1 MTVTERD
8 IIDAL
13 EAVAPLNLQE
23 SYDNTGIQLADASRP
38 CTGVL
43 LCVDLTEE
51 ILREAQQKGCNLV
64 ITHHPLMFRPVKSL
78 QQRNRVEQTLVSAIR
93 RGIDV
98 YSCHTSI
105 DNAPGAGVSHTMAR
119 MLGLRDIRTLVP
131 VNADRAGSG
140 AVGDLPRPMPCREVV
155 QLIKRTFGSPVARCA
170 PAPDSTPVS
179 RVALCG
185 GAGADFIPDA
195 IAADAQLYL
204 TSDCKHNHFLDHTD
218 SIFLVD
224 IGHFESEECTK
235 QIFYQII
242 SEKFPNFAVYKSEI
256 EKNPITYC

>member
-1 MTVTERD
+1 MITEQD
-8 IIDAL
+8 IINAL
-13 EAVAPLNLQE
+13 EVVAPLNLQE
-23 SYDNTGIQLADASRP
+23 SYDNSGIQIADASRP

-51 ILREAQQKGCNLV
+51 ILQEARDKGCNLIV
-64 ITHHPLMFRPVKSL
+64 THHPLMFRPVKSL

-93 RGIDV
+93 SGIDI

-105 DNAPGAGVSHTMAR
+105 DNAPVMGVSHRMAS
-119 MLGLRDIRTLVP
+119 MLGLQQVSTLAP
-131 VNADRAGSG
+131 VNPAGAGSG
-140 AVGDLPRPMPCREVV
+140 AVGNLPEPMPCKEVV
-155 QLIKRTFGSPVARCA
+155 RKIKETFHSPVARCA
-170 PAPDSTPVS
+170 PAPDESLIS

-195 IAADAQLYL
+195 IAAGAQLYI
-204 TSDCKHNHFLDHTD
+204 TSDCKHNHFLDHRD

>member
-8 IIDAL
+8 IIAAL

-23 SYDNTGIQLADASRP
+23 SYDNTGVQVADPSRP

-43 LCVDLTEE
+43 LCVDLTED
-51 ILREAQQKGCNLV
+51 IIREAQQKGCNLIV
-64 ITHHPLMFRPVKSL
+64 THHPLMFRPVKSL

-93 RGIDV
+93 AGIDI

-105 DNAPGAGVSHTMAR
+105 DNAPAVSVSHTMAR
-119 MLGLRDIRTLVP
+119 MLGLRNVRTLVP
-131 VNADRAGSG
+131 VNADGAGSG
-140 AVGDLPRPMPCREVV
+140 AVGNLPEPISYSEAV
-155 QLIKRTFGSPVARCA
+155 QKIKATFHSPVARCA
-170 PAPDSTPVS
+170 PAPDSSPVS
-179 RVALCG
+179 RIALCG

-195 IAADAQLYL
+195 IAAGAQLYL
-204 TSDCKHNHFLDHTD
+204 TSDCKHNHFLDHVGG
-218 SIFLVD
+218 IFLVD